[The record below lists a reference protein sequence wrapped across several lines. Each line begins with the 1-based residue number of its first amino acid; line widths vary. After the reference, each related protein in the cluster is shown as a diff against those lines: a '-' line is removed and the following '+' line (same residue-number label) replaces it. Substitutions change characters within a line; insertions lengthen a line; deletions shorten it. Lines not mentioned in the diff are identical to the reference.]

1 MSLSLNNLH
10 LKKSLKNSKDIDTSF
25 DSNDKVEFI
34 FIKNQQII
42 NEKYFSVY
50 IVSERSKEIKNEFIK
65 SIIHLLYENIYY
77 STYFTSSIKDIISLE
92 EKIVENFS
100 IDYNTGEI
108 ITYTDSNFF
117 INNLLM
123 NLKKI
128 SCDEMYS
135 PVTDIKFSKLI

>member
-1 MSLSLNNLH
+1 MDNLH
-10 LKKSLKNSKDIDTSF
+10 LKKSLKNTKDIDNSF
-25 DSNDKVEFI
+25 NSNEKVEFI
-34 FIKNQQII
+34 FIKNNQII

-50 IVSERSKEIKNEFIK
+50 IVSDRSKEIKNEFIK

-77 STYFTSSIKDIISLE
+77 STYFTSSIKEINSLE

-108 ITYTDSNFF
+108 ISYTESNFF
-117 INNLLM
+117 INSILM

-128 SCDEMYS
+128 SSGDMYS
-135 PVTDIKFSKLI
+135 PVTEIKFSKLI